1 MGTFVMPSL
10 GADMEAGTLVEWEKK
25 PGDKV
30 RHGDIIA
37 VVETQKGAIEI
48 EAFEDGVLDR
58 YLVEV
63 GMKVPVGSAL
73 AMIRRE
79 GEPAVKAEPAEIPG
93 PNLTSV
99 AVPAE
104 PPQAPPATGHVA
116 MEGISAF
123 AGKEARVRA
132 SPAARRAAMAADL
145 DLAMLHGTGP
155 SGAIVLADVEDRR
168 NPVTPQPAAK
178 QTGGA
183 PFDMTA
189 MRSAIATAMARSKR
203 EIPHYYLAH
212 TVDLTAAESF
222 VGERNA
228 GRPPLERLLVG
239 ALFVKAVALALAK
252 APEFNGHFIDGVFR
266 RNPTVHA
273 GVAINIRGGGLVA
286 PAIHDTASLPLDTL
300 MEKMRSLVT
309 RVRAGRF
316 RAAELSDPTITIS
329 SLGERGVET
338 LFGVIFPPQVAIVGF
353 GAPQQRPWVTGDQV
367 KARRTVN
374 MTLAADHRISD
385 GHSGAR
391 FLESIADLLQ
401 HPEAL

>member
-1 MGTFVMPSL
+1 M
-10 GADMEAGTLVEWEKK
+10 
-25 PGDKV
+25 
-30 RHGDIIA
+30 
-37 VVETQKGAIEI
+37 
-48 EAFEDGVLDR
+48 
-58 YLVEV
+58 
-63 GMKVPVGSAL
+63 
-73 AMIRRE
+73 
-79 GEPAVKAEPAEIPG
+79 
-93 PNLTSV
+93 
-99 AVPAE
+99 
-104 PPQAPPATGHVA
+104 
-116 MEGISAF
+116 
-123 AGKEARVRA
+123 
-132 SPAARRAAMAADL
+132 
-145 DLAMLHGTGP
+145 
-155 SGAIVLADVEDRR
+155 
-168 NPVTPQPAAK
+168 
-178 QTGGA
+178 
-183 PFDMTA
+183 
-189 MRSAIATAMARSKR
+189 
-203 EIPHYYLAH
+203 
-212 TVDLTAAESF
+212 
-222 VGERNA
+222 
-228 GRPPLERLLVG
+228 
-239 ALFVKAVALALAK
+239 ALALAK

-329 SLGERGVET
+329 SLGERGVEI